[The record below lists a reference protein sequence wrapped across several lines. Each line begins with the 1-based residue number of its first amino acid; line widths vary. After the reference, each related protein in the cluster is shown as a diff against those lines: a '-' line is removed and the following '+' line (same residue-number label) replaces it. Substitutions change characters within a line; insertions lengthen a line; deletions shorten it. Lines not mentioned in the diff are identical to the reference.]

1 MSATYADTLRRLQ
14 RQSKAIR
21 GDASRQYVEQR
32 VNGRRFELQRETD
45 AEIRAALR
53 GAVQS

>member
-1 MSATYADTLRRLQ
+1 MSATYADSLRRLQ
-14 RQSKAIR
+14 RASKSLRA
-21 GDASRQYVEQR
+21 DASRQYISER
-32 VNGRRFELQRETD
+32 TGRARRELQRETD